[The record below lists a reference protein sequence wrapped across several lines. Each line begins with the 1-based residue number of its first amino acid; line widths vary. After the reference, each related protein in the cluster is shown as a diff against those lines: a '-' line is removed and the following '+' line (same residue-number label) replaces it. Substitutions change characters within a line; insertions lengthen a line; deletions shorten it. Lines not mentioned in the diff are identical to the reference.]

1 MRAQVIDA
9 DYTISK
15 DTNVIRLYCKNENG
29 ESLCLFVPG
38 FEPYF
43 YVRNLNSVDPRALKE
58 KFYQIKKIEDVER
71 YLPLGYQRTPS
82 KLLRITV
89 HNPKQVPE
97 IRDEIT
103 KLAGEVFETD
113 VLFKNRYLVDRNV
126 KGMGWIDVH
135 PSISEGHDISGC
147 KSGCKI
153 NLLGHAEPVNILANA
168 NLKFLAIDIE
178 CLPPEDGMPEPKKD
192 PVIMISL
199 AFDPPFCG
207 KKSTVLVSKPAPNI
221 PASAPSSIPNLPDT
235 TEMLGGETKL
245 LNRFSDIIMEYDPDF
260 IVGYNSNSFDFPYLI
275 DRAATLKMKLP
286 LGRDDRGS
294 GYYKKFGITTKVTV
308 TGRIIADALPL
319 IKREFSLKQYS
330 LEFSAKHLLNDEKLD
345 MKPQRMRQIWL
356 NDNNGGEDDFIKL
369 IEYSRKDSELALMFF
384 MKLKLLDKYMALSR
398 TSGMLLQDIIDSGQS
413 QMIEMLLLRAFSLE
427 KRVMPPRPQMEGENG
442 NENIDEIEPE
452 LKDNDDEEDTEE
464 LKGGEVLPPKK
475 GLLENIVILDYK
487 SLYPTIMMAH
497 NLCYTTQ
504 IMDNDPAS
512 ASIDQ
517 KDIITTPS
525 GARFVSPLV
534 KKGIVPQIL
543 ENLLSKRDEAK
554 KAMKAAS
561 TDDERRILDALQN
574 ALKIL
579 LNSFY
584 GYSGYRRARIF
595 SLEIASSVTGYG
607 RENLLRTKD
616 VILNE
621 IKTMQ
626 YKNLVIPLDVAYGD
640 TDSTF
645 VMLLDFANLAVEDAE
660 IIGKSITAKI
670 NERLPKPM
678 ELQYESFA
686 KRGVFIAKKRYAIW
700 VFEKS
705 DKGWKDKI
713 KVKGMETVRRDWCD
727 LTSKTLSKCLET
739 ILKEGDVE
747 KAKNLVT
754 STIDTLRKFDYCDKS
769 MLNDL
774 ILTKKLSKRDY
785 KSKQPHLI
793 VAEKIFRR
801 SGTMIHI
808 GERIP
813 FVIISA
819 NGKLFADKA
828 EDPDYA
834 VEHKLKLDTD
844 YYVDKQILP
853 PITRLLGGI
862 GIEMKDLKADKANRT
877 LFEFQG
883 DEIVVP
889 EPQLHPAKTSPNN
902 EQKNL
907 FSFGN

>member
-1 MRAQVIDA
+1 MRAQVIDV
-9 DYTISK
+9 DYISSK
-15 DTNVIRLYCKNENG
+15 ETNVVRLYCKNEAG
-29 ESLCLFVPG
+29 ESICLSVPG

-43 YVRNLNSVDPRALKE
+43 YARNSNNVNPTTLKR

-71 YLPLGYQRTPS
+71 YLPLGYQREPS
-82 KLLRITV
+82 KLLKITV
-89 HNPKQVPE
+89 QHPKQVPE
-97 IRDEIT
+97 IRDEV
-103 KLAGEVFETD
+103 KELVGEVFETD
-113 VLFKNRYLVDRNV
+113 ILFKNRYLVDKNI
-126 KGMGWIDVH
+126 KGMGWINLH
-135 PSISEGHDISGC
+135 PSIADYTGQDATDHKSKSNC
-147 KSGCKI
+147 KFNI
-153 NLLGHAEPVNILANA
+153 LGHAEPVNYLANA
-168 NLKFLAIDIE
+168 SFKFLSLDIE
-178 CLPPEDGMPEPKKD
+178 CLPPEDGMPEPSKD
-192 PVIMISL
+192 PVIIISL
-199 AFDPPFCG
+199 AFDPPFNG
-207 KKSTVLVSKPAPNI
+207 KKSIVLTAKS
-221 PASAPSSIPNLPDT
+221 ASLQSQPEQTEPLNT
-235 TEMLGGETKL
+235 TEMLGNEVKM
-245 LNRFSDIIMEYDPDF
+245 LNRFSNIVKEYDPDF
-260 IVGYNSNSFDFPYLI
+260 IAGYNSNSFDFPYLI
-275 DRAATLKMKLP
+275 DRTAALEINLP

-294 GYYKKFGITTKVTV
+294 VYYKNFGIITKVTI
-308 TGRIIADALPL
+308 TGRVAADALPL
-319 IKREFSLKQYS
+319 IKREFSLKQYP
-330 LEFSAKHLLNDEKLD
+330 LEFTAKQLLNDEKLD
-345 MKPQRMRQIWL
+345 MKPEEMRRIWL
-356 NDNNGGEDDFIKL
+356 SANESIAKL
-369 IEYSRKDSELALMFF
+369 VEYSRKDAQLALAFF
-384 MKLKLLDKYMALSR
+384 LKLKLLDKYIALSR

-413 QMIEMLLLRAFSLE
+413 QMIEMLLLRAFLLE
-427 KRVMPPRPQMEGENG
+427 KRVMPPK
-442 NENIDEIEPE
+442 PE
-452 LKDNDDEEDTEE
+452 LEEDAATDANDETDSKDDDGEEE

-487 SLYPTIMMAH
+487 SLYPTIMIAH

-504 IMDNDPAS
+504 IMDNDPVI

-517 KDIITTPS
+517 KDIIITPS
-525 GARFVSPLV
+525 GARFVSPSV
-534 KKGIVPQIL
+534 KKGILPQIL

-561 TDDERRILDALQN
+561 TDDEKRILDALQY

-595 SLEIASSVTGYG
+595 SLEIANSVTGYG

-621 IKTMQ
+621 IKTIP
-626 YKNLVIPLDVAYGD
+626 YKDFVIPLSVAYGD

-645 VMLLDFANLAVEDAE
+645 VMLLDFANLTIEDAE

-686 KRGVFIAKKRYAIW
+686 KRAVFMAKKRYAIW

-705 DKGWKDKI
+705 DEGWKDKI

-727 LTSKTLSKCLET
+727 LTSKTLSRCLE
-739 ILKEGDVE
+739 IVLKEGNME

-754 STIDTLRKFDYCDKS
+754 STIDALRKFDYSDKS
-769 MLNDL
+769 MLKDL
-774 ILTKKLSKRDY
+774 FLTKKLSKRNY

-801 SGTMIHI
+801 SGTRLHI
-808 GERIP
+808 GDRIP

-819 NGKLFADKA
+819 KGKLFADKA

-853 PITRLLGGI
+853 PIKRLFD
-862 GIEMKDLKADKANRT
+862 GIEIEIKDLKADKANRT
-877 LFEFQG
+877 LFEFHG
-883 DEIVVP
+883 DEIVVS
-889 EPQLHPAKTSPNN
+889 EPILRPAKSSPNN

>member
-9 DYTISK
+9 DYTINNGA
-15 DTNVIRLYCKNENG
+15 NVIRLYCKNENG
-29 ESLCLFVPG
+29 NSLCLFVPG

-43 YVRNLNSVDPRALKE
+43 YVRNLNNINPNALKE

-82 KLLRITV
+82 SLLKITV

-97 IRDEIT
+97 IRDEIK

-113 VLFKNRYLVDRNV
+113 ILFKNRYLADKNV
-126 KGMGWIDVH
+126 KGMNWIELH
-135 PSISEGHDISGC
+135 PNPSDHNC
-147 KSGCKI
+147 KSNCKI
-153 NLLGHAEPVNILANA
+153 NISGHAEPINILANA
-168 NLKFLAIDIE
+168 NFRFLAVDIE
-178 CLPPEDGMPEPKKD
+178 CLPPEDAMPEPSKD

-199 AFDPPFCG
+199 AFDPPFNG
-207 KKSTVLVSKPAPNI
+207 KKSTVLVSKQI
-221 PASAPSSIPNLPDT
+221 PVSTSSSVPESQPKT
-235 TEMLGGETKL
+235 TEMLGSETKL

-275 DRAATLKMKLP
+275 ERAATLKMKLP

-294 GYYKKFGITTKVTV
+294 GYYKKFGISTKVTV
-308 TGRIIADALPL
+308 TGRVIADALPL

-345 MKPQRMRQIWL
+345 MKPQRMRKIWL
-356 NDNNGGEDDFIKL
+356 NDDNGEELTKL

-427 KRVMPPRPQMEGENG
+427 KRVMPPRPQTEGNW
-442 NENIDEIEPE
+442 NAD
-452 LKDNDDEEDTEE
+452 DDENNDGMETESKSEDDDTEE

-512 ASIDQ
+512 AGIDQ

-525 GARFVSPLV
+525 GARFVSPSI

-561 TDDERRILDALQN
+561 TDEEKRILDALQL

-621 IKTMQ
+621 IKTIE
-626 YKNLVIPLDVAYGD
+626 YKNLVIPLSVAYGD

-645 VMLLDFANLAVEDAE
+645 VLLLDFTNLTIEDAE
-660 IIGKSITAKI
+660 IIGRSITAKI

-686 KRGVFIAKKRYAIW
+686 PRGVFIAKKRYAIL
-700 VFEKS
+700 VVEKS
-705 DKGWKDKI
+705 DTGWKEKI

-727 LTSKTLSKCLET
+727 LTSRTLSKCLET
-739 ILKEGDVE
+739 ILKDGDVE

-754 STIDTLRKFDYCDKS
+754 STIEALRKFDYSDKN

-774 ILTKKLSKRDY
+774 ILTKKLSKREY
-785 KSKQPHLI
+785 KSKQAHLI
-793 VAEKIFRR
+793 VADKIFKRT
-801 SGTMIHI
+801 GTKLHI
-808 GERIP
+808 GDRIP

-834 VEHKLKLDTD
+834 VEHKLKLDTN
-844 YYVDKQILP
+844 YYIDKQILP
-853 PITRLLGGI
+853 PITRLLDGI
-862 GIEMKDLKADKANRT
+862 GISITDLKVDKANKT
-877 LFEFQG
+877 LFEFKG
-883 DEIVVP
+883 NEIVVSPPKIHPP
-889 EPQLHPAKTSPNN
+889 ESIPKN